1 MLNSW
6 PGHESC
12 YPRIMKNK
20 NKEVVSSIN
29 SVLKDGIEKKY
40 FKKNPKQNKEIKRMR
55 IKFDVK
61 NKIKWY
67 KSPKSI
73 RVNMSNSQPGS
84 WGWVFLI

>member
-29 SVLKDGIEKKY
+29 SVLKDGIEKK
-40 FKKNPKQNKEIKRMR
+40 NILKR
-55 IKFDVK
+55 IQS
-61 NKIKWY
+61 KIKKLKEWG
-67 KSPKSI
+67 
-73 RVNMSNSQPGS
+73 SN
-84 WGWVFLI
+84 LT